1 MEVAVSMIIDAYQHL
16 GLPRFQSPEDALA
29 VMDRASITRAM
40 VCPFETC
47 PDLAAVHHV
56 FTAAPDRFLGLGIPL
71 GRDRREVEA
80 FVAAQLRAGFA
91 GLRLSASDVRDSPWL
106 LDQIGEADG
115 IALICGGDAGLADGA
130 RTLLRFLEEYPRA
143 LAIGGH
149 FAGPTDPAIF
159 GARPTVA
166 DLFAHDR
173 FFAIFSRQTL
183 FEPATLTSWARE
195 LIDRVGWH
203 RIMWGSEAPVLY
215 WRDESLADAIGWV
228 ERFNPTDEQRTA
240 FLGGTAQRVLFDRPR
255 PAAGDLVLPA
265 DPFDLTVVRPAAMW
279 PHGLDLDDA
288 LAGRLVHAWLTQPGT
303 QRGTLG
309 KYLAG
314 LLDAAL
320 PAVRTS
326 GLDGARTAGAVTPP
340 P

>member
-1 MEVAVSMIIDAYQHL
+1 MIIDAYQHL

-47 PDLAAVHHV
+47 PDLAAVHYA
-56 FTAAPDRFLGLGIPL
+56 FTTAPDRFLGLGIPL

-80 FVAAQLRAGFA
+80 VVAAQLRAGFA
-91 GLRLSASDVRDSPWL
+91 GLRLSGGDVRDSPWL
-106 LDQIGEADG
+106 LDQIGDAGG
-115 IALICGGDAGLADGA
+115 IALVCGGDAGLADGA

-149 FAGPTDPAIF
+149 FAGPTDPGIF
-159 GARPTVA
+159 GARPAVA
-166 DLFAHDR
+166 DLFAHER
-173 FFAIFSRQTL
+173 FFVIFSRQTL
-183 FEPATLTSWARE
+183 FEPATLTSWVRE
-195 LIDRVGWH
+195 LIDRVGWQ

-215 WRDESLADAIGWV
+215 WRDESLADAIGWI
-228 ERFNPTDEQRTA
+228 ERFNPTDEQRAA

-265 DPFDLTVVRPAAMW
+265 DPLDLTVVRPAAMW

-288 LAGRLVHAWLTQPGT
+288 LAGRLVHAWLTQRGT
-303 QRGTLG
+303 QCGTLG

-314 LLDAAL
+314 LLEAAL
-320 PAVRTS
+320 PPVQAP
-326 GLDGARTAGAVTPP
+326 GLDRGPGEGASG
-340 P
+340 